1 MQVSAGQQHHSSY
14 SRSYNP
20 NSSQMQHNA
29 KMNTIQV
36 PSAAQVGQGMMSM
49 NIQDLY
55 KQYGAKPASEY
66 HQMNDQSH

>member
-1 MQVSAGQQHHSSY
+1 MQVSAGQQHHGSY

-20 NSSQMQHNA
+20 NSSQMHNT

-36 PSAAQVGQGMMSM
+36 PSTAQVGQGMMSM

-55 KQYGAKPASEY
+55 KQYGAKPMSEY
-66 HQMNDQSH
+66 HQVNDQAH